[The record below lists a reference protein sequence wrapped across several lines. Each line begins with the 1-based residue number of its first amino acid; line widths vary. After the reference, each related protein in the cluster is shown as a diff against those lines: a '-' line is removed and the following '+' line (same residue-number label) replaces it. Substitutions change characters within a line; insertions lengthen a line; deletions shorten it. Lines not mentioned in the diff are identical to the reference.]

1 MTQEEINDKFIKEN
15 HCEKYI
21 ARDVSVFNPDVSYE
35 VQTATGFCVD
45 EKNNPT
51 EVADDLVCVTIHD
64 SDENEELDGAL
75 ILLIRKG
82 TLSLIEKLAKAASL
96 LRKEY
101 TD

>member
-35 VQTATGFCVD
+35 GQTAPGFCVD

-51 EVADDLVCVTIHD
+51 EVEDDLVRVTIHV
-64 SDENEELDGAL
+64 SVKNVELD
-75 ILLIRKG
+75 
-82 TLSLIEKLAKAASL
+82 
-96 LRKEY
+96 
-101 TD
+101 

>member
-1 MTQEEINDKFIKEN
+1 M
-15 HCEKYI
+15 
-21 ARDVSVFNPDVSYE
+21 SYE
-35 VQTATGFCVD
+35 VQTATGFCID
-45 EKNNPT
+45 EKMNPT

-64 SDENEELDGAL
+64 SDENEELDVAL
-75 ILLIRKG
+75 ILLSRKG

>member
-1 MTQEEINDKFIKEN
+1 MTQEEINDKVIKEN
-15 HCEKYI
+15 NCEKYI
-21 ARDVSVFNPDVSYE
+21 PRALSVVNPDVSYE
-35 VQTATGFCVD
+35 VQTATGCWVAAQ
-45 EKNNPT
+45 NNPT

-75 ILLIRKG
+75 ILLSRKG

>member
-1 MTQEEINDKFIKEN
+1 MCLTKF
-15 HCEKYI
+15 
-21 ARDVSVFNPDVSYE
+21 RLQRVFVSMK
-35 VQTATGFCVD
+35 
-45 EKNNPT
+45 KNNPT

-75 ILLIRKG
+75 ILLSRKG

>member
-1 MTQEEINDKFIKEN
+1 MCLTKF
-15 HCEKYI
+15 
-21 ARDVSVFNPDVSYE
+21 RLQRVFVSMK
-35 VQTATGFCVD
+35 
-45 EKNNPT
+45 KNNPT

-64 SDENEELDGAL
+64 SDENDELDGAL
-75 ILLIRKG
+75 ILLSRKE